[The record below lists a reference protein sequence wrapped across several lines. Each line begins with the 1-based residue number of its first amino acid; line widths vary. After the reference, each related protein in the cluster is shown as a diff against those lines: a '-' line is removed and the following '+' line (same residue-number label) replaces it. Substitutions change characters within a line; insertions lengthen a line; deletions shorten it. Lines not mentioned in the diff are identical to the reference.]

1 MKLEAKGVE
10 DLEEGLENVH
20 LVPENFARRKID
32 LVSIYVRKAAVEE
45 AEGHSVSHN
54 LSLAVPVAL

>member
-10 DLEEGLENVH
+10 DHEEGLENVGR
-20 LVPENFARRKID
+20 VPGNFARGKID
-32 LVSIYVRKAAVEE
+32 LVSIVVRKAAVEE

-54 LSLAVPVAL
+54 LSLVVPVVL